1 MRIVVPVA
9 SIAATSVTSPRG
21 DEDPMEQDT
30 TDMATSQR
38 VIHLEDDEE
47 LRRTTAELAKTMPET
62 LVTSAPPTGSIVV
75 TTASPASS
83 VVVTTVPTTPLPI
96 TPVTSAAM
104 PTPLMLAYP
113 SHRVPEDH
121 TGVAK
126 DAMIQAEQ
134 MMLQIKVAYEA
145 SKLAYDASS
154 VLQANVRKTCE
165 IGVKYA
171 NLESEKNHLQL
182 DLEVTTND
190 LNVLK
195 KALTDKDKALTE
207 AKEKFEAVEEK
218 LLAVG

>member
-75 TTASPASS
+75 TTTSPASS
-83 VVVTTVPTTPLPI
+83 VVVTIVPTTPLPI

-113 SHRVPEDH
+113 PHRVPEDH